1 MKIRLKE
8 GDYVPYGITKGKE
21 YVVEKE
27 TEHHYHC
34 VGDDVS
40 RKLLLLDKHDF
51 DVVPEVKE
59 SDIPS
64 LEAMNQKSKVGTSK
78 ILGYECPMD
87 LYGGSIKKGDIY
99 SKCINDNYYEPNS
112 FNNVSHLLPAEIV
125 ETWNPVYEEDI
136 YVGGEKVELNIDKD
150 FAYIHGIWITKED
163 LELLRDI
170 PRETYDKIIKKL
182 GVAENQES

>member
-1 MKIRLKE
+1 MKIRLKD
-8 GDYVPYGITKGKE
+8 GCNKINITNGEE
-21 YVVEKE
+21 YVVY
-27 TEHHYHC
+27 TDSTGRLFIYDN
-34 VGDDVS
+34 GMNIRYFS
-40 RKLLLLDKHDF
+40 LRDF

-78 ILGYECPMD
+78 VIGYECPMD
-87 LYGGSIKKGDIY
+87 LFRGVIPKGTIYKKTDYGNNSY
-99 SKCINDNYYEPNS
+99 ESDNAIQNM
-112 FNNVSHLLPAEIV
+112 LPAEIV
-125 ETWNPVYEEDI
+125 ETWKPVYEEDI

-170 PRETYDKIIKKL
+170 PRETYDKIIQKL